1 MKWLS
6 NRISVKK
13 HGLFTTIIITPLQNF
28 WVNLLM
34 GAWLGMWLT
43 IGAVVISS
51 FFIFN
56 LSYQEE
62 LILWIFLSFWGYYLQ
77 KISRSFIW
85 LLYGKELIKI
95 DEVGLN
101 YKRSIFKYGK
111 THVVFFENIV
121 SITSRFP
128 EEKSLEAV
136 WESSPWINGGERIF
150 LETKL
155 KTYSLGRKLTK
166 TEASGLMDLLKTSVK
181 KAKLND

>member
-43 IGAVVISS
+43 IGVVVISS
-51 FFIFN
+51 FFIFD

-111 THVVFFENIV
+111 THVIFFENIL

-128 EEKSLEAV
+128 EEKSLESV
-136 WESSPWINGGERIF
+136 WESSPWINAGERIF

-166 TEASGLMDLLKTSVK
+166 TEASGLIDLLKTSVK
-181 KAKLND
+181 RAKSND

>member
-13 HGLFTTIIITPLQNF
+13 HDGYTTIIITPIQNF

-34 GAWLGMWLT
+34 GAWLGMWVT
-43 IGAVVISS
+43 IGAVVIAS
-51 FFIFN
+51 FFLFK
-56 LSYQEE
+56 LTYQEE
-62 LILWIFLSFWGYYLQ
+62 IILWIFLSFWGYYLQ
-77 KISRSFIW
+77 KISRSFLW

-95 DEVGLN
+95 DEVGIN

-111 THVVFFENIV
+111 THVIFFENIA

-128 EEKSLEAV
+128 EEKSLESV

-150 LETKL
+150 IETKL
-155 KTYSLGRKLTK
+155 KTYLIGRKLTK
-166 TEASGLMDLLKTSVK
+166 TETAGLIDLLKTAIK
-181 KAKLND
+181 KAK